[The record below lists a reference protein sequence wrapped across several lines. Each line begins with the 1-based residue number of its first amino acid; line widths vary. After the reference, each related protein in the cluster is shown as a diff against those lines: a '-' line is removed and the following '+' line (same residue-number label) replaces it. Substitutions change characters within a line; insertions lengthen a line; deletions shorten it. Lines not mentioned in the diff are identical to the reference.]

1 MSKFIDS
8 PIPSHYEIIIQQL
21 EQMGVPPLDTKEY
34 EYGVTEFCFDRNDW
48 LSFSDGVEQTH
59 PEAYDFIAHA
69 CAYLPI
75 WETCSSC
82 GKDISYNYMIFRTEL
97 LDDFVRAVIPDVH
110 DQWSQAFSESGG
122 EV

>member
-1 MSKFIDS
+1 MSRFIDS
-8 PIPSHYEIIIQQL
+8 PLPSHYEIIIQQL

-34 EYGVTEFCFDRNDW
+34 EHGVTEFCFDRNDW
-48 LSFSDGVEQTH
+48 LAFADDVEQTH

-97 LDDFVRAVIPDVH
+97 LDEFVKAVIPDVY

>member
-1 MSKFIDS
+1 MSRFIDS
-8 PIPSHYEIIIQQL
+8 PLPSHYEIIIQQL